1 VHFTRLTI
9 LTLAAALAVVS
20 LPKPATA
27 ASEPAGATD
36 STQPVMATVHQFIDG
51 FNKGDV
57 KAALAAC
64 ADRTSVI
71 DEFPPHEW
79 QGSTACADWARDLAA
94 SNEREGISRGVVT
107 LSAPWRVDVSGD
119 RAYVVVPARYAYD
132 QHGKHVAESGSI
144 FTLALQKVAGRW
156 RITGWAWAAH

>member
-1 VHFTRLTI
+1 VRFTRPTI

-20 LPKPATA
+20 LPKVAAAAAEPVGTTA
-27 ASEPAGATD
+27 
-36 STQPVMATVHQFIDG
+36 STQHVMATVHQFIDG

-57 KAALAAC
+57 KSALAAC
-64 ADRTSVI
+64 ADRASVI
-71 DEFPPHEW
+71 DEFPPHAW

-94 SNEREGISRGVVT
+94 SNKSEGISGGVVT
-107 LSAPWRVDVSGD
+107 LRAPWRVDVNGD
-119 RAYVVVPARYAYD
+119 RAYVVVPATYAYE
-132 QHGKHVAESGSI
+132 QRGKHVTESGSI